1 MKKLTILCLLCLA
14 SMGAM
19 AKSLVLT
26 LSDGT
31 LVYYLLGGET
41 DPRMRFVEGKI
52 EVNTDVYQISGIKNF
67 YISNEDDPVGSHLS
81 LQSSPLLNFIRFL
94 ILSGLISLNQ
104 KRSGTSY
111 HLPFFTTFHFSSYV
125 LFDFLSTLTSSLP

>member
-52 EVNTDVYQISGIKNF
+52 EVNTDVYEISGIKNF
-67 YISNEDDPVGSHLS
+67 YAVLAISIFIVSCKKHNSHPTVS
-81 LQSSPLLNFIRFL
+81 I
-94 ILSGLISLNQ
+94 
-104 KRSGTSY
+104 
-111 HLPFFTTFHFSSYV
+111 
-125 LFDFLSTLTSSLP
+125 